1 MKRLLTL
8 PALVLWRTFFW
19 TYERATWQ
27 YDLWVIVILAFIW
40 LTPPAWLQD
49 PMATSPGLIGQ
60 IEELLARMRR

>member
-27 YDLWVIVILAFIW
+27 YDVLVIAILAFIW

-49 PMATSPGLIGQ
+49 PIAHGPGLIAW
-60 IEELLARMRR
+60 LAQMFGN

>member
-27 YDLWVIVILAFIW
+27 YDVWVIVILAFIW
-40 LTPPAWLQD
+40 LTPPAWLND
-49 PMATSPGLIGQ
+49 PMAHGTGLVQWIVQ
-60 IEELLARMRR
+60 MLR

>member
-40 LTPPAWLQD
+40 LTPPGWLKD
-49 PMATSPGLIGQ
+49 PMAMNGDGLMGWILKML
-60 IEELLARMRR
+60 E

>member
-27 YDLWVIVILAFIW
+27 YDVWVIVILAFIW
-40 LTPPAWLQD
+40 LTPPGWLND
-49 PMATSPGLIGQ
+49 PMAMHGDGLIGWILQ
-60 IEELLARMRR
+60 TIR

>member
-27 YDLWVIVILAFIW
+27 YDLWVIVILLFIW
-40 LTPPAWLQD
+40 LTPPGWLND
-49 PMATSPGLIGQ
+49 PMAHGDGLIGW
-60 IEELLARMRR
+60 LLKMLH